1 MRIAT
6 RSLASFVLA
15 ALSLAAPAFA
25 GGPETGSMLIFP
37 EFDNRTGQRTL
48 LTITNTD
55 QTRSI
60 RVHLN
65 LVNATNCLVS
75 NRTITLTPLDTYT
88 AVTSFLAAS
97 GQRGYVYAFAQ
108 SLTTGRAVDFDKL
121 AGSALR
127 IDATEGVSYSAPPF
141 VFRALAGDG
150 ANTDA
155 DGDFRPDLDGVEYE
169 RSPNRICIPRFFG
182 QGTDPLPADTFAS
195 DLVLFQPLGGQ
206 GVTTLAG
213 LLVYN
218 DNEQVFSTQVS
229 FTCWKR
235 QRLLAISGVFSRS
248 FLKSTAHAAGEV
260 AGLTSLESG
269 WFEVRGENAT
279 GPASSSNGAPPILG
293 VLIDLRPN
301 TGADLPFL
309 DRP

>member
-1 MRIAT
+1 MHI
-6 RSLASFVLA
+6 SLRPFAYLA
-15 ALSLAAPAFA
+15 LTAVSLAAPAFA
-25 GGPETGSMLIFP
+25 GGPETGSLLVFP
-37 EFDNRTGQRTL
+37 EFDNRTSQRTL

-65 LVNATNCLVS
+65 LVNSTNCLVS

-108 SLTTGRAVDFDKL
+108 SLTTGRAVDFDRL

-127 IDATEGVSYSAPPF
+127 IDGTEGVSYSAPPF
-141 VFRALAGDG
+141 VFRGLTGDG
-150 ANTDA
+150 ANTDL
-155 DGDFRPDLDGVEYE
+155 DGDFKPDLNGQEYE

-182 QGTDPLPADTFAS
+182 QGYDPLPADTFAS
-195 DLVLFQPLGGQ
+195 DLVLFQPLGGS

-269 WFEVRGENAT
+269 WFEVRGQNAT
-279 GPASSSNGAPPILG
+279 GPANQSNGAPPILG